1 MINASY
7 DSVFVMLHNL
17 HSVLRQLVQLLILW
31 SHLRECRPRL
41 SANVQILVI
50 LRHAYGILTAVVA
63 IRRDAYGIRGD
74 SCAVAAILGWPANV
88 LKCSKHS
95 YGIRGFKLIRRQS
108 YGILTAFLLSRT
120 DSY

>member
-1 MINASY
+1 MST
-7 DSVFVMLHNL
+7 V
-17 HSVLRQLVQLLILW
+17 ILW

-41 SANVQILVI
+41 SANVQFLVI
-50 LRHAYGILTAVVA
+50 LPHAYGILTAVVA

-74 SCAVAAILGWPANV
+74 SWAVAAILGWPANV

-95 YGIRGFKLIRRQS
+95 YGIRGCQLIRRES